1 MHLTTSNE
9 SQVASLIRNVVFV
22 VAAVA
27 AAIAFKVNNV
37 AYAQCA
43 NMAIWVLRIRRV
55 SRSTASS
62 SANCAYAW
70 RMQRRAALCSESA
83 SAAAVAGPGQLAGF
97 SSRSSRALR
106 DPLLTLPVIVPTVQT
121 VGAMRFDLNRPVQRL
136 SQALVVATLFLSLSF
151 FLLALFPLSLSLFS
165 HSFSHLFLNSFS
177 LLSLLSTVPFLCA
190 YVSFFL
196 SYSIYPLLFS
206 IALLFHPLS
215 LYTCSLP
222 MLFASISPCPFL
234 PLPFC
239 LSSCLTYFLC
249 LYFSSFLS
257 NILSPS
263 PHLHF
268 SSYLFL
274 SHTFLLNLP
283 ASFYLPLAVILFMA
297 NSCIKSNVV
306 HLNQLSLQDTRT
318 HVHTDTHTH
327 THGHM
332 HSVTYHALHMLFVP
346 LLCCRATLNDTFA
359 LFSFQRSSFL
369 PSSLSLFF
377 LCTVLSFLPVNSS
390 FFISISARCSY
401 DISSYKLYP

>member
-151 FLLALFPLSLSLFS
+151 FLLALFPLSLSLSFLIHSAIFS
-165 HSFSHLFLNSFS
+165 LTPSLFSLCSPLFLFYVPMFHSFCH
-177 LLSLLSTVPFLCA
+177 T
-190 YVSFFL
+190 
-196 SYSIYPLLFS
+196 
-206 IALLFHPLS
+206 
-215 LYTCSLP
+215 LYT
-222 MLFASISPCPFL
+222 PF
-234 PLPFC
+234 
-239 LSSCLTYFLC
+239 
-249 LYFSSFLS
+249 
-257 NILSPS
+257 
-263 PHLHF
+263 
-268 SSYLFL
+268 
-274 SHTFLLNLP
+274 
-283 ASFYLPLAVILFMA
+283 
-297 NSCIKSNVV
+297 
-306 HLNQLSLQDTRT
+306 
-318 HVHTDTHTH
+318 
-327 THGHM
+327 
-332 HSVTYHALHMLFVP
+332 
-346 LLCCRATLNDTFA
+346 
-359 LFSFQRSSFL
+359 
-369 PSSLSLFF
+369 SSLSLFCF
-377 LCTVLSFLPVNSS
+377 ILSLCTPAPYLCYLPLSLLAPFFPCHSACHLVLHTFYVYTSLPFCLTFSPLPPTSTFPPIS
-390 FFISISARCSY
+390 FFLTPFYSICLPLSISLSLLF
-401 DISSYKLYP
+401 SSWPTAALNLTLCI